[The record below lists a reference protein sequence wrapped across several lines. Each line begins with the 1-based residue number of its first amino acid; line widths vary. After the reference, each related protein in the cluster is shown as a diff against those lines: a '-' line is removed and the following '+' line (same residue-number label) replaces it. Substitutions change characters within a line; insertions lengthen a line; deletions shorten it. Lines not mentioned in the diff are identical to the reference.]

1 MALVIIFYI
10 YFMKLKPFLILAI
23 CAVALSS
30 CMKPIINPDGSL
42 NIDKNTGDDGGATP
56 LSSADSYQPITKGST
71 WTYSIALTGQNYTTT
86 GTMTG
91 DRAIFNDKTYYT
103 IAATTTLQG
112 AASGSSYF
120 YSSPHVY
127 SNRGTSVVA
136 NVTLEMPYLID
147 TVAVGH
153 TWTAKANDSGT
164 INGTE
169 GRFVGTMVER
179 NITKTVVGKTYSNV
193 MHTQID
199 LQYNV
204 QGTFESFGT
213 YDYYIAKGVG
223 VIQLD
228 VSAFGLTISN
238 EVLTSYSIK

>member
-1 MALVIIFYI
+1 
-10 YFMKLKPFLILAI
+10 MKLKPFLILAI
-23 CAVALSS
+23 CTMALSS

-42 NIDKNTGDDGGATP
+42 NIDKNTGGDGGSTP
-56 LSSADSYQPITKGST
+56 LSNADTYQPVTKGST
-71 WTYSIALTGQNYTTT
+71 WTYAVALSGQNYSTT

-91 DRAIFNDKTYYT
+91 DRTIFNGKTYYN
-103 IAATTTLQG
+103 IAATATLQG
-112 AASGSSYF
+112 AASGTSYF
-120 YSSPHVY
+120 YSSQHVY
-127 SNRGTSVVA
+127 ANRGTSIVA
-136 NVTLEMPYLID
+136 NVTVEMPYLID

-153 TWTAKANDSGT
+153 TWKAQVNDSGV
-164 INGTE
+164 INGTQ

-179 NITKTVVGKTYSNV
+179 NIAKTVAGKSYSNV

-204 QGTFESFGT
+204 QGTFQSFGT

-223 VIQLD
+223 VIELD
-228 VSAFGLTISN
+228 ASAFGMTISN